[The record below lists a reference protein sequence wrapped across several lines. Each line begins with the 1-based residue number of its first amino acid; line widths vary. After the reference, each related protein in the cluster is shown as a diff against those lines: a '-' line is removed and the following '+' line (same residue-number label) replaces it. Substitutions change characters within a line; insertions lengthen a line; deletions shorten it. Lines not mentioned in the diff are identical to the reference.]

1 MAKRKDNSNDEKE
14 NSLNAGA
21 GNRNFD
27 PYVDKKNQD
36 FNPEEDQRQFI
47 ENRDDDNSTRN
58 EGKINPAKSSN
69 RKKKGSIT
77 EDELKMPDASGDKKG
92 PLSAGKSKTGKQV
105 ENELSEKMEEAEKGT
120 PDNKEDGFPRS
131 ETYTQGKTTQDKK
144 PAKVP
149 KASKG
154 ELKDKGKDSK
164 GAGTKKSGTRA
175 KAKEPSK
182 ITQAPRGR
190 FEDSEDTPVAET
202 LKRKTGAQAKTPA
215 KLNQPAKGRFEE
227 KSSEASSKRSGKS
240 SGSGDITGNSN
251 DKINLPEHTSSSE
264 SSTVE
269 SGNLEGPQKQ
279 RTGRSIKNVS
289 SSAKKTTGK
298 KESTAK
304 SKTSATNKKSK
315 EKISP
320 GPEVKGS
327 GRKSKEK
334 KVESS
339 DTNITEDLK
348 DMAMST
354 AAKIANKILPDEET
368 RNEIAKTAKE
378 ILPDQEDIQKSIKK
392 AKNKFSPEIE
402 QVNKIVDK
410 FISPDD
416 IKEKSEK
423 IKTSA
428 KNIKNKSQE
437 RSQEK
442 TFKEMSLISDYDV
455 HLFKEGRHFHLYKK
469 FGSHLMDHKG
479 TSGVYFAVW
488 APNAKN
494 VSVIGDFNNW
504 IKMANPM
511 KSRPDESG
519 IWEVFIPEAKQG
531 SLYKY
536 FIQSNSGYE
545 AEKGDPF
552 AFMWEVPPSTASVV
566 WDLKSD
572 WGDEEWLTQR
582 KINAGKAKPVS
593 VYEMH
598 IGSWRRVPEDGNRSL
613 TYKEMAAQLPAYL
626 NKMGF
631 THVEFMP
638 VMEHPFFGSWG
649 YQVTGYFAPS
659 SRFGNPED
667 FMGLIDALHRAGIG
681 VILDWVPSHF
691 PSDLHGLHYFDGT
704 FLYEHEDPQKGF
716 HPDWQSYIFNY
727 DRNEVRSFLIS
738 NALFWLDK
746 FHADGL
752 RVDAVASMLYLDYSR
767 KHGEW
772 QPNKHGGNEDL
783 EAISFLKQFNE
794 VVYSEFPDT
803 MTIAEEST
811 AWPMVSRPTYMGGL
825 GFGMKWMMGWMHDT
839 LEYFKKDPVHRK
851 HHQDTITF
859 STNYAFTENFMLPLS
874 HDEVVYGKKSLLNKM
889 PGDQWNKFSN
899 LRALYSYMFAHPG
912 TKLLFM
918 GAEFAQIEEWGHD
931 TSLDWHLTHEGPHR
945 EMQETITALNRIYTG
960 EPAFYEKAFDPE
972 GFEWVDFNDRDSSII
987 SFLRKG
993 NDPKD
998 TILVACNL
1006 TPIPRENYRIG
1017 VPTEGNWKEIFNS
1030 DDRNFGG
1037 SNVKNPENMKSSKMP
1052 MHRQDYSIAVTLPP
1066 MGVIYLKSY

>member
-1 MAKRKDNSNDEKE
+1 MAKRKDNYNDEKD

-27 PYVDKKNQD
+27 PYNNKKNENSELGRQGQNSPENPD
-36 FNPEEDQRQFI
+36 DINPSGNDGNAQAPVNPEGR
-47 ENRDDDNSTRN
+47 RR
-58 EGKINPAKSSN
+58 
-69 RKKKGSIT
+69 RSIK
-77 EDELKMPDASGDKKG
+77 EEELKMPSATGDLKG
-92 PLSAGKSKTGKQV
+92 NVSEGSSKSKTQV
-105 ENELSEKMEEAEKGT
+105 ENELKNRMKETEQGVSADKSDGYPRDENYT
-120 PDNKEDGFPRS
+120 P
-131 ETYTQGKTTQDKK
+131 GKT
-144 PAKVP
+144 
-149 KASKG
+149 AS
-154 ELKDKGKDSK
+154 E
-164 GAGTKKSGTRA
+164 
-175 KAKEPSK
+175 KEPSK
-182 ITQAPRGR
+182 ASKTSKGKTKNINESPTSESTSQLEGRAIKKEPAKLTQAP
-190 FEDSEDTPVAET
+190 
-202 LKRKTGAQAKTPA
+202 
-215 KLNQPAKGRFEE
+215 KGRFEE
-227 KSSEASSKRSGKS
+227 KSSATSRRGKKDPILGESS
-240 SGSGDITGNSN
+240 DE
-251 DKINLPEHTSSSE
+251 KINLPEHTSSSE
-264 SSTVE
+264 RENEVRTEQESQQSAGDGNSPGRTSGRAKTRSTKTAPSST
-269 SGNLEGPQKQ
+269 SK
-279 RTGRSIKNVS
+279 KN
-289 SSAKKTTGK
+289 
-298 KESTAK
+298 
-304 SKTSATNKKSK
+304 K

-327 GRKSKEK
+327 GKETIDK
-334 KVESS
+334 KVESKDS
-339 DTNITEDLK
+339 TITQDLK
-348 DMAMST
+348 DIAMST
-354 AAKIANKILPDEET
+354 AAKIAEKILPDVET
-368 RNEIAKTAKE
+368 RAELANTAKE
-378 ILPDQEDIQKSIKK
+378 ILPDQEDIKKSIKK

-402 QVNKIVDK
+402 QVNKLVDK

-416 IKEKSEK
+416 IREKSEK
-423 IKTSA
+423 LRTAA

-437 RSQEK
+437 RSEEK

-455 HLFKEGRHFHLYKK
+455 HLFKEGRHFHLYNKL
-469 FGSHLMDHKG
+469 GSHLMEHKG

-488 APNAKN
+488 APNARQ

-519 IWEVFIPEAKQG
+519 IWEIFIPEAKQG

-545 AEKGDPF
+545 AEKGDPY
-552 AFMWEVPPSTASVV
+552 AFMWEVPPNTASVV
-566 WDLKSD
+566 WDLKSN

-582 KINAGKAKPVS
+582 KMKAGEAKPVS

-598 IGSWRRVPEDGNRSL
+598 LGSWKRVPEDGNRSL
-613 TYKEMAAQLPAYL
+613 TYRELAELLPEYL
-626 NKMGF
+626 NKLGY

-659 SRFGNPED
+659 SRFGNPQD
-667 FMGLIDALHRAGIG
+667 FMGLIDALHKAGIG

-727 DRNEVRSFLIS
+727 GRNEVRSFLIS

-772 QPNKHGGNEDL
+772 QPNEHGGNENLD
-783 EAISFLKQFNE
+783 AISFLKQFNE
-794 VVYSEFPDT
+794 VVYAEFPDT

-839 LEYFKKDPVHRK
+839 LEYFQNDPIHRK

-899 LRALYSYMFAHPG
+899 LRALYSYMYAHPG
-912 TKLLFM
+912 TKLMFM

-931 TSLDWHLTHEGPHR
+931 TSLDWHLLNDGPHK
-945 EMQETITALNRIYTG
+945 EMQETIMALNRIYKN
-960 EPAFYEKAFDPE
+960 EPAFYEKAFNPE
-972 GFEWVDFNDRDSSII
+972 GFEWVDFNDRESSII
-987 SFLRKG
+987 SFVRKG
-993 NDPKD
+993 ERPED
-998 TILVACNL
+998 TILVVCNL

-1017 VPTEGNWKEIFNS
+1017 VPADGTWKEIFNS
-1030 DDRNFGG
+1030 DDREFGG
-1037 SNVKNPENMKSSKMP
+1037 SNVKNAQSLTSSTLPLHGQK
-1052 MHRQDYSIAVTLPP
+1052 QSIALTLPP
-1066 MGVIYLKSY
+1066 MGVIYMKKL

>member
-1 MAKRKDNSNDEKE
+1 ETTAKIKE
-14 NSLNAGA
+14 
-21 GNRNFD
+21 
-27 PYVDKKNQD
+27 
-36 FNPEEDQRQFI
+36 
-47 ENRDDDNSTRN
+47 
-58 EGKINPAKSSN
+58 PAKN
-69 RKKKGSIT
+69 
-77 EDELKMPDASGDKKG
+77 SG
-92 PLSAGKSKTGKQV
+92 
-105 ENELSEKMEEAEKGT
+105 
-120 PDNKEDGFPRS
+120 
-131 ETYTQGKTTQDKK
+131 
-144 PAKVP
+144 
-149 KASKG
+149 
-154 ELKDKGKDSK
+154 
-164 GAGTKKSGTRA
+164 
-175 KAKEPSK
+175 PS
-182 ITQAPRGR
+182 
-190 FEDSEDTPVAET
+190 
-202 LKRKTGAQAKTPA
+202 
-215 KLNQPAKGRFEE
+215 KGRFDN
-227 KSSEASSKRSGKS
+227 KNSEAAREEAGNKQ
-240 SGSGDITGNSN
+240 DFGNSQN
-251 DKINLPEHTSSSE
+251 SQEKINLPEHTPSSE
-264 SSTVE
+264 SSPKT
-269 SGNLEGPQKQ
+269 S
-279 RTGRSIKNVS
+279 SIKESTQKDHRANKFQEHTS
-289 SSAKKTTGK
+289 SSAQEGRFKEDTPASGK
-298 KESTAK
+298 KG
-304 SKTSATNKKSK
+304 K
-315 EKISP
+315 ENISP

-327 GRKSKEK
+327 GKKTKEHN
-334 KVESS
+334 VESEDS
-339 DTNITEDLK
+339 TIGEDLK
-348 DMAMST
+348 NMAMST
-354 AAKIANKILPDEET
+354 AARMAEKFFPDEET
-368 RNEIAKTAKE
+368 RAEITKTAME
-378 ILPDQEDIQKSIKK
+378 FLPDEDDIKKSIKK

-402 QVNKIVDK
+402 QVNKLVDK
-410 FISPDD
+410 FISPEDLR
-416 IKEKSEK
+416 EKSEK
-423 IKTSA
+423 IQESFKR
-428 KNIKNKSQE
+428 IKNKSQE
-437 RSQEK
+437 KSQEK
-442 TFKEMSLISDYDV
+442 SFKDMSLISDYDV
-455 HLFKEGRHFHLYKK
+455 HLFKEGRHFHLYNK
-469 FGSHLMDHKG
+469 FGSHLMNHNG
-479 TSGVYFAVW
+479 TTGVYFAVW
-488 APNAKN
+488 APNAKH

-504 IKMANPM
+504 VKMANPM
-511 KSRPDESG
+511 ESRPDESG

-552 AFMWEVPPSTASVV
+552 AFMWEVPPNTASVV

-572 WGDEEWLTQR
+572 WNDEEWLNQR
-582 KINAGKAKPVS
+582 KIKAGKAKPVS
-593 VYEMH
+593 VYELH
-598 IGSWRRVPEDGNRSL
+598 VGSWKRVPEDANRSL
-613 TYKEMAAQLPAYL
+613 TYKELATQLPAYL
-626 NKMGF
+626 KKMGF

-659 SRFGNPED
+659 SRFGNPQE
-667 FMGLIDALHRAGIG
+667 FMSLIDALHQTGIG

-727 DRNEVRSFLIS
+727 GRNEVRSFLIS

-772 QPNKHGGNEDL
+772 QPNEHGGNENL

-811 AWPMVSRPTYMGGL
+811 AWPMVSKPTFMGGL

-851 HHQDTITF
+851 HHQDSITF

-931 TSLDWHLTHEGPHR
+931 TSLDWHLTEEGPHK
-945 EMQETITALNRIYTG
+945 EMQETITALNRIYRG

-972 GFEWVDFNDRDSSII
+972 GFEWIDFNDRDSSIM

-993 NDPKD
+993 NNAKD
-998 TILVACNL
+998 TILVICNL

-1017 VPTEGNWKEIFNS
+1017 VPSEGTWKEIYNS
-1030 DDRNFGG
+1030 DDRKFGG
-1037 SNVKNPENMKSSKMP
+1037 SNVKNPEVINSSSMRL
-1052 MHRQDYSIAVTLPP
+1052 HGQDNSVALTLPP
-1066 MGVIYLKSY
+1066 MGVIYLKKV